1 MEKKGFYSTKP
12 DPTFTLTRQIQTRKT
27 LINQILLQSLRK
39 FKNMLDLKRVV
50 SKEKMFDNFYRIT
63 VFF

>member
-39 FKNMLDLKRVV
+39 FKNISMG
-50 SKEKMFDNFYRIT
+50 
-63 VFF
+63 